1 MEWLKII
8 SGVTSSDPACR
19 RMLFL
24 AVKAGIH
31 THTETVGSVG
41 HPLRT
46 EGIFKLG
53 SIDPNGMLIG
63 VYSYFVVFVGVLAPW
78 CLCIRRVAHSQAQYI
93 VRWFR
98 YW

>member
-1 MEWLKII
+1 
-8 SGVTSSDPACR
+8 
-19 RMLFL
+19 MLFL

-63 VYSYFVVFVGVLAPW
+63 VYSYFVVLWVFWHLGA
-78 CLCIRRVAHSQAQYI
+78 CASGG
-93 VRWFR
+93 
-98 YW
+98 